1 MHFPCEIKGTP
12 VYGVLVMLEKK
23 SVKSYNHL
31 LSLLQEHSSFLT
43 QSWPSLEG
51 FLSSI
56 WN

>member
-1 MHFPCEIKGTP
+1 MNFCGIKGTA
-12 VYGVLVMLEKK
+12 VYGGLVLLEEK
-23 SVKSYNHL
+23 SVKSYNDL